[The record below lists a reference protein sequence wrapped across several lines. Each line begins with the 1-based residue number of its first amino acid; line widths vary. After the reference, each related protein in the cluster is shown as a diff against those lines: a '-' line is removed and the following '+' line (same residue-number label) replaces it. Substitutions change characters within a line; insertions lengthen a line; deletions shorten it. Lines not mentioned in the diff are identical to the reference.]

1 MRNGNRKKHGIFLEL
16 VDFSVY
22 TYVHDIG
29 DKKLLLSPIQDH
41 PHCVLWQSVKHS
53 TARNQYGIPVN
64 DFRKFSGF
72 FQEDFFMKLHRVHS
86 LILPRSDSSK
96 PW

>member
-29 DKKLLLSPIQDH
+29 GKKLLLSPIQDH
-41 PHCVLWQSVKHS
+41 SALRALAICKACYGPESVWYS
-53 TARNQYGIPVN
+53 GALISIPVN

-72 FQEDFFMKLHRVHS
+72 FSGGFFYE
-86 LILPRSDSSK
+86 ITQGPF
-96 PW
+96 P

>member
-29 DKKLLLSPIQDH
+29 GKKLLLSPIQDH
-41 PHCVLWQSVKHS
+41 SALRALVICKAFHCPESAWYSGALIS
-53 TARNQYGIPVN
+53 IPVN

-72 FQEDFFMKLHRVHS
+72 IQEDFL
-86 LILPRSDSSK
+86 
-96 PW
+96 